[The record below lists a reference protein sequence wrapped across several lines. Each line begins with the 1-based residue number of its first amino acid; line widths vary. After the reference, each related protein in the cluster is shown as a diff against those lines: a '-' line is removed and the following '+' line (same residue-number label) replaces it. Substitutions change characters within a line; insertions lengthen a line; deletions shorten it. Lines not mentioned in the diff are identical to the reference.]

1 MLLEYLQTNYMTVLL
16 IITMG
21 IIMLVY
27 KDYDIPVSSMVPI
40 AIVLVLIGSVS
51 YFISDWCSAYT
62 YAHQGEDISNYVL
75 VRRIAS
81 VTNYV
86 SQPLSM
92 MFQFFLI
99 IPKEKHSIYLALP
112 AIFNTVVYLIA
123 PFTGK
128 LIFRITD
135 KGVWERGPLGYT
147 VFIVSMFYAVAMLV
161 ASLHYF
167 RDKNRKKALIILT
180 IFLLIVTAGVLEYT
194 NLVGGMVDEIG
205 ILIILLYYV
214 YLITI
219 YQEELRET
227 LAEQEL
233 RIAEARLSILQEQIR
248 PHFIFNSLGIIRSL
262 VKHDQK
268 QAIATIDSFSD
279 YLRVHVWAMKNNEV
293 VPFEAELVHVKSIL
307 TLVQSDYTKKVE
319 VTYDLKET
327 GFRLPPLTL
336 EPLVENAIKYGLDK
350 NGGEIQITTE
360 RIEREND
367 VPEIVIRVIDS
378 GRGKGDITEK
388 EQHRLGVGLDNTRTR
403 LKLQCDATLTVTT
416 GETGAV
422 AEIRMPLTQ
431 NTTL

>member
-1 MLLEYLQTNYMTVLL
+1 MLLEYLQANYMTVLL

-27 KDYDIPVSSMVPI
+27 KDYDIPATSIVPI
-40 AIVLVLIGSVS
+40 AIVIVLIGSVS
-51 YFISDWCSAYT
+51 YFVSDWCSDYT
-62 YAHQGEDISNYVL
+62 SLHQGEDISTYVL
-75 VRRIAS
+75 IRRIAS

-86 SQPLSM
+86 SQPLAM

-99 IPKEKHSIYLALP
+99 IPKAKHSIYLALP
-112 AIFNTVVYLIA
+112 AIFNTLVYLIA
-123 PFTGK
+123 PFTEN

-135 KGVWERGPLGYT
+135 KGLWERGPLGYT

-161 ASLHYF
+161 ASLQFF
-167 RDKNRKKALIILT
+167 RDKNRKKGLIILT
-180 IFLLIVTAGVLEYT
+180 IFLLIVTAGLLEYT
-194 NLVGGMVDEIG
+194 NLMSGIVDEIG
-205 ILIILLYYV
+205 MLIILLYYV
-214 YLITI
+214 YLITV

-233 RIAEARLSILQEQIR
+233 RIAEARIAILQEQIR

-279 YLRVHVWAMKNNEV
+279 YLRAHVWAMKNNDM
-293 VPFEAELVHVKSIL
+293 VPFEAELEHVNSIL
-307 TLVQSDYTKKVE
+307 TLVQADYTKKVE
-319 VTYDLKET
+319 VIYDLKET

-350 NGGEIQITTE
+350 NGGEIRITTE

-367 VPEIVIRVIDS
+367 VSEIVIQVIDS
-378 GRGKGDITEK
+378 GRGKEDITEK
-388 EQHRLGVGLDNTRTR
+388 EQHRLGVGLENTRTR

-416 GETGAV
+416 SETGAV
-422 AEIRMPLTQ
+422 AEIRMPLSQ
-431 NTTL
+431 KIIL

>member
-16 IITMG
+16 LITMG

-27 KDYDIPVSSMVPI
+27 KDYDIPASSIVPI
-40 AIVLVLIGSVS
+40 ALMLVVIGSVS
-51 YFISDWCSAYT
+51 YFISDWCSDYT
-62 YAHQGEDISNYVL
+62 SLHQGEDISSYVTL
-75 VRRIAS
+75 RRIAS

-92 MFQFFLI
+92 MLQLYLI
-99 IPKEKHSIYLALP
+99 VPKVKHSLYLALP

-123 PFTGK
+123 PFTG
-128 LIFRITD
+128 LLVFRITD
-135 KGVWERGPLGYT
+135 YGVWKRGPLGYT
-147 VFIVSMFYAVAMLV
+147 VFFVSLFYAVAMLI
-161 ASLHYF
+161 ASLYYF
-167 RDKNRKKALIILT
+167 RDKNRKKGLIILT

-194 NLVGGMVDEIG
+194 NLMGGMVDEIG

-219 YQEELRET
+219 YQEDLRDT

-293 VPFEAELVHVKSIL
+293 VPFEAELEHVKSIL
-307 TLVQSDYTKKVE
+307 TLVQSDYTKKVD
-319 VTYDLKET
+319 VIYDLKET

-350 NGGEIQITTE
+350 NGGTIHISTE
-360 RIEREND
+360 RIQQD
-367 VPEIVIRVIDS
+367 DGPPVIVIRVTDS
-378 GRGKGDITEK
+378 GRGREDITEK
-388 EQHRLGVGLDNTRTR
+388 EQQRLGVGLENTRTR
-403 LKLQCDATLTVTT
+403 LKLQCDATLTVQIS
-416 GETGAV
+416 ETGAV
-422 AEIRMPLTQ
+422 AEIRIPLTQ
-431 NTTL
+431 KVTL